1 MYSYVLQLPVASHYL
16 TTAPYGAHDFIIK
29 LMCDNSNMIIVNI
42 NVIAE
47 CIIAKLKY
55 TAGWLCVCVSQSS
68 QCSYL

>member
-1 MYSYVLQLPVASHYL
+1 MYSYVLQLPVGSHYL

-42 NVIAE
+42 NVIAK
-47 CIIAKLKY
+47 CIIAKLIIY
-55 TAGWLCVCVSQSS
+55 RWLCVCVSQSS